1 MIRHIQDDKLLYA
14 IIIPANF
21 DAEGLHFVT
30 PDDMSLQLAYMRHP
44 EGKVIASHYHND
56 VNREVTGTKEVL
68 FIRKGK
74 VRVDFY
80 DDKQV
85 YSQSVMLGAGDIILL
100 VEGGHGFEAMEELVM
115 LEVKQGPYGGDYKT
129 RFPSVSPD
137 KIRIK

>member
-1 MIRHIQDDKLLYA
+1 MIRHIKDDKLLYA

-80 DDKQV
+80 DHEQV
-85 YSQSVMLGAGDIILL
+85 YAKSVVLQQGDIILL
-100 VEGGHGFEAMEELVM
+100 VEGGHGFEALEELVM

-129 RFPSVSPD
+129 RFPSVPAD
-137 KIRIK
+137 KIRIE